1 MLSERKLTDGELK
14 KRDEIVKAIKR
25 DRKEENLT
33 DEEVYAIA
41 TAQAKKTNE
50 GIMNPHIRLQSIQ
63 DSMDFFGGKD
73 QGPEEGK
80 TPQEKRLD
88 KIKKAFG
95 SKYGMNYD
103 AEFTTSR
110 RPEMKAQAKE
120 IEALQ
125 KQVDKLKRNI
135 PLVKPTDAQPET
147 QLRAHVELAVDNY
160 LGEGSLVKNP
170 ARGVKAGTNMR
181 ITYRAGENLDRAMK
195 YFNDFKSQQRK
206 IQKLMHSAEMDKDGN
221 LVITPRSTQGAKKI
235 RSMMQD
241 VLAPRKK
248 ETNENYDAGQPK
260 PVRIR
265 GLTGQRV
272 TQVMKNMTPAQK
284 ARLMK
289 KLGPKVRK
297 LTKGGA
303 FVADRIM
310 QQNESYKRGGHMSQ
324 IIKQKLRDKRT
335 KNIASKVREGQK
347 RRQKIKSQGQQ
358 ER

>member
-1 MLSERKLTDGELK
+1 MLNERKLTDGELK

-50 GIMNPHIRLQSIQ
+50 EIMNPYTRLQSIQ
-63 DSMDFFGGKD
+63 DSMNFFGGKD

-80 TPQEKRLD
+80 SPQEKRLD

-170 ARGVKAGTNMR
+170 ARGVKAGTNMK

-195 YFNDFKSQQRK
+195 YFDDFKSQQRK
-206 IQKLMHSAEMDKDGN
+206 IQKLMHSAEMDSEGN

-241 VLAPRKK
+241 VLAPRK
-248 ETNENYDAGQPK
+248 TNEEIEPGRLGDHTASEIARDATNQRFNPYAK
-260 PVRIR
+260 RHNLTPDQISAIR
-265 GLTGQRV
+265 SAVGAKAG
-272 TQVMKNMTPAQK
+272 KNFK
-284 ARLMK
+284 FD
-289 KLGPKVRK
+289 
-297 LTKGGA
+297 KGGGHA
-303 FVADRIM
+303 LAKIIRRTIRNR
-310 QQNESYKRGGHMSQ
+310 QQ
-324 IIKQKLRDKRT
+324 QKP
-335 KNIASKVREGQK
+335 
-347 RRQKIKSQGQQ
+347 
-358 ER
+358 

>member
-50 GIMNPHIRLQSIQ
+50 GIMDPYTRLQSIQ
-63 DSMDFFGGKD
+63 DSMDFFGDTNPGSEESET
-73 QGPEEGK
+73 PEEV
-80 TPQEKRLD
+80 RLK

-103 AEFTTSR
+103 PEFTTSR

-135 PLVKPTDAQPET
+135 PMVKPTDAQPET
-147 QLRAHVELAVDNY
+147 QLRAHVELAVHNY
-160 LGEGSLVKNP
+160 LSEGSLVKNP
-170 ARGVKAGTNMR
+170 ARGVKAGTNMK

-195 YFNDFKSQQRK
+195 YFDDFGSQRKK
-206 IQKLMHSAEMDKDGN
+206 IQKLMHSAEMDSEGN

-272 TQVMKNMTPAQK
+272 TEVVKNMSPEQRK
-284 ARLMK
+284 RFMQRI
-289 KLGPKVRK
+289 GPKIRK

-303 FVADRIM
+303 FIADRIM
-310 QQNESYKRGGHMSQ
+310 QNR
-324 IIKQKLRDKRT
+324 
-335 KNIASKVREGQK
+335 
-347 RRQKIKSQGQQ
+347 
-358 ER
+358 